1 MQLAIETGSRRTND
15 RNLMQKLQ
23 YVNAHA
29 TGTQIGDS
37 TEMKAV
43 LQTLHRNL
51 GDNNY
56 KSDGDGS
63 ERVKQMIA
71 SNVRMSS
78 TKSSIGHMLGASG
91 AIESALTL
99 QALRTGIAP
108 PTKNLDDADD
118 IVPKYM
124 NCVPNEAQ

>member
-56 KSDGDGS
+56 KSDG
-63 ERVKQMIA
+63 
-71 SNVRMSS
+71 NVRMSS

-124 NCVPNEAQ
+124 NCVP